1 MNVQSAIHMLPT
13 EEAAK
18 LRGRGPLSSK
28 PYFDPEWYE
37 LERKAIF
44 MRSWL
49 HIGHVCEIPEPG
61 SFILREVEFAKA
73 SLLIVRGKD
82 GEVRAL
88 HNVCTHRGTR
98 LVDFRHRRQ
107 AALSP

>member
-18 LRGRGPLSSK
+18 LRGRGPLSSR

-37 LERKAIF
+37 LERQAIF

-61 SFILREVEFAKA
+61 SFILA
-73 SLLIVRGKD
+73 
-82 GEVRAL
+82 
-88 HNVCTHRGTR
+88 
-98 LVDFRHRRQ
+98 
-107 AALSP
+107 